1 MFEHIFIDLFFK
13 FFMEELNSREKE
25 VFSSLQDY
33 KKMNR
38 ELRQKLEKCEREKRQ
53 KIEDLEK
60 QSHINWMAQKDMERE
75 WTAAIQESHDLQ
87 TRIEQKSQEM
97 IQVRNASGLGAPEDS
112 DSDDSSDSD
121 LDEPAPTVR
130 EIIMKILKLV

>member
-1 MFEHIFIDLFFK
+1 
-13 FFMEELNSREKE
+13 MEELNSREKE

-112 DSDDSSDSD
+112 DSDDSSSDSD
-121 LDEPAPTVR
+121 LDGPAPTVR
-130 EIIMKILKLV
+130 KK